1 MLARTKAYEKD
12 VVRASTHP
20 TKTMGIY
27 DRDYYRTETSGTTLR
42 GPRTV
47 VGWLILI
54 NVIVYL
60 ADGLLTPQGSSFTIH
75 GVLAC
80 TPETLVKPWLW
91 WQLLTYGF
99 AHAPYPHL
107 AHIAFNMMGLWFL
120 GRSVE
125 ERYGRWEFLRLY
137 LVMIVL
143 GGAVWSATNMA
154 VGRPADFLIGASGAV
169 TGVVLLFAV
178 NFPRQTLLL
187 FFLFPVPAWLVG
199 VMLVVGNLFGH
210 AGYGCEGVAYE
221 VHLVGIAFAAAYY
234 YFGWNLSWLGGG
246 LSLERLRRRPK
257 LRLHDPAGS
266 AKAGKIDREV
276 DRILKKISDQGEA
289 SLTRKERRTL
299 EAASRQY
306 QKNRHS
312 DL

>member
-1 MLARTKAYEKD
+1 M
-12 VVRASTHP
+12 
-20 TKTMGIY
+20 TM
-27 DRDYYRTETSGTTLR
+27 R

-60 ADGLLTPQGSSFTIH
+60 ADGLFTPSGKLTQQDTFTIH
-75 GVLAC
+75 GFLAC

-91 WQLLTYGF
+91 WRFLTYGF
-99 AHAPYPHL
+99 AHAPYPYL
-107 AHIAFNMMGLWFL
+107 AHIALNMMGLWFL

-125 ERYGRWEFLRLY
+125 EKYGSREFLRLY

-143 GGAVWSATNMA
+143 GSVVWSATNMA
-154 VGRPADFLIGASGAV
+154 MGRPSGPLIGASGAV
-169 TGVVLLFAV
+169 AGVILLFVV

-210 AGYGCEGVAYE
+210 AGYGDQTIAYE

-234 YFGWNLSWLGGG
+234 YLGWNLSWLGGG
-246 LSLERLRRRPK
+246 LSLDRLKRRPK
-257 LRLHDPAGS
+257 LRIHDPAGS
-266 AKAGKIDREV
+266 AKTGKIDREV
-276 DRILKKISDQGEA
+276 DRILKKITDQGEA
-289 SLTRKERRTL
+289 SLTRKERRML

-306 QKNRHS
+306 QKNRHN
-312 DL
+312 DF